1 MSRAFSFE
9 EELSLLLVLSV
20 TCAELVNPTSGV
32 HQCVLACVEWM
43 ACRTDF
49 HFDDRVFIPVLPS
62 FVLFALSAAFAQEAP
77 IRRQVFEDHGA
88 VIIWMDSFFH
98 GLKLSVGKNSSLFLQ
113 NQSKIFSANFDRKQH
128 PNPTP
133 LHQINNHCWITFN
146 RPKPFPAVPCRR
158 F

>member
-62 FVLFALSAAFAQEAP
+62 FVLFALCATLSKETP
-77 IRRQVFEDHGA
+77 IRCQVFENDSA
-88 VIIWMDSFFH
+88 VIVWVDSFFH
-98 GLKLSVGKNSSLFLQ
+98 GVSS
-113 NQSKIFSANFDRKQH
+113 
-128 PNPTP
+128 
-133 LHQINNHCWITFN
+133 N
-146 RPKPFPAVPCRR
+146 RPQK
-158 F
+158 